1 MQLLYHFLPVV
12 VRNTAVFDYK
22 IKFRCPP
29 YNDAELRAKDACRW
43 SWTSVLNFFDLWH
56 APEDNVT
63 LSYTFGAVRQFD
75 WHLTHPPSGDT
86 RKRAVDIPLYSGWS
100 NVTNVKKML
109 RIARFDWLEML
120 KHFDAIGPNVILL
133 RRDWLC
139 SSTLLDI
146 SKILSD
152 DPLSGRTA
160 NPLCSARVGSNPILV
175 DRCKMQLF
183 LTKDQVTRL
192 LGTLLWILPCLTC
205 SIQIL

>member
-22 IKFRCPP
+22 MKFRCPP
-29 YNDAELRAKDACRW
+29 YNDAELRAKDARP
-43 SWTSVLNFFDLWH
+43 WTSVLNFFDLWH

-100 NVTNVKKML
+100 YVTNVKKML
-109 RIARFDWLEML
+109 RIALFDWLEML

-152 DPLSGRTA
+152 DPLSGRLETRG
-160 NPLCSARVGSNPILV
+160 NPRLWVRISAGRGGS
-175 DRCKMQLF
+175 
-183 LTKDQVTRL
+183 
-192 LGTLLWILPCLTC
+192 WIF
-205 SIQIL
+205 